1 MCVFQ
6 TYRPPNSLYICTQ
19 PCLGAAGRARISPW
33 RGRSVAGY
41 ALAQAGFSAEA
52 ARCQGADGL
61 GHLRG
66 AGQVVQAGEGEDD
79 AALRADRAPARAGGS
94 AAGRGRFPLLS
105 CQRLSFGIVVWV
117 S

>member
-52 ARCQGADGL
+52 RDAKGL
-61 GHLRG
+61 MDLGIC
-66 AGQVVQAGEGEDD
+66 AEQVK
-79 AALRADRAPARAGGS
+79 
-94 AAGRGRFPLLS
+94 
-105 CQRLSFGIVVWV
+105 
-117 S
+117 